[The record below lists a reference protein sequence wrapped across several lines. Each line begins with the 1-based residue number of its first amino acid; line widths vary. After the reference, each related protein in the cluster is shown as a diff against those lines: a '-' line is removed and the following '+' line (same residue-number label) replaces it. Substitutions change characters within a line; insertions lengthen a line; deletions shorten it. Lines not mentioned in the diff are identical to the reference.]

1 MLSISQ
7 KIESWRLSLKGEQ
20 ADRCGNEKENKD
32 SGRSSGL
39 CHVAAR
45 AREGS

>member
-1 MLSISQ
+1 MDVPRVFAMLQ
-7 KIESWRLSLKGEQ
+7 PGLVKE